1 VTTGVRPSP
10 THARLFE
17 VIESDERDLVDL
29 CVELGNTSSPHG
41 HELEVATK
49 AKDWFSA
56 NGIRSWLQP
65 ITDRSANTVAVIPGV
80 APDVGKSLI
89 LDAHLDTGKPLRP
102 DAPER
107 LRRIEGA
114 WTKDGL
120 VYGLGVVNDKGQ
132 LACFM
137 IAARAL
143 LRAGLSLNGDLTVAG
158 VAFET
163 GAPSVGA
170 RQGIDYPGEGFGTWW
185 LVNRGVTADYA
196 LVGETSGF
204 GIIAAECGAL
214 GVLVKVRGRFVYTPR
229 MQRGSSLTENP
240 NSVVGIAHVVIALE
254 QWAVEYERR
263 SGVQTRAGTIVPK
276 AQIMSIEGSPAESTI
291 QLDVRLAP
299 GANPRTVQRD
309 LEKHVRTL
317 GLACEVTAYQW
328 SRGYVAENA
337 EPLIAAVRDAHVGV
351 FGTPP
356 QPPPTPEISMWR
368 DLNMF
373 NEVGIPSVCYG
384 PPRQREEFSDARNRA
399 VKIADLVAATK
410 VYALTALAVCGE
422 ARGKSDG

>member
-1 VTTGVRPSP
+1 MSAVARRATSP
-10 THARLFE
+10 ARARLLE
-17 VIESDERDLVDL
+17 VIERDERELVDL

-41 HELEVATK
+41 REREVASK
-49 AKDWFSA
+49 VRDWLDA

-65 ITDRSANTVAVIPGV
+65 ITDHSANVVGVVPGH
-80 APDVGKSLI
+80 DRDNGKSLI
-89 LDAHLDTGKPLRP
+89 LDAHIDTGRPLRP

-114 WTKDGL
+114 WAQDGL

-143 LRAGLSLNGDLTVAG
+143 VRAGITLAGDLTVVG

-163 GAPSVGA
+163 GAPSVGD
-170 RQGIDYPGEGFGTWW
+170 RQGIDHPGEGFGTWW

-214 GVLVKVRGRFVYTPR
+214 GVLVKLPGRFVYTPR
-229 MQRGSSLTENP
+229 LERGSSVAENP
-240 NSVVGIAHVVIALE
+240 NSVVGMAHIIMALE
-254 QWAVEYERR
+254 EWAVDYERGA
-263 SGVQTRAGTIVPK
+263 SVETRAGTIVPK
-276 AQIMSIEGSPAESTI
+276 AQIMSVEGSPVESAI

-299 GANPRTVQRD
+299 GADPRKVQRD
-309 LEKHVRTL
+309 LERRLRSL
-317 GLACEVTAYQW
+317 GLACEVSAYQW
-328 SRGYVAENA
+328 SRGYVAQNA

-351 FGTPP
+351 FGSPP
-356 QPPPTPEISMWR
+356 QPPPAAEISMWR

-373 NEVGIPSVCYG
+373 NEVGIPSICYG

-399 VKIADLVAATK
+399 VKVSDLVAATK
-410 VYALTALAVCGE
+410 VYALTALSVCGE
-422 ARGKSDG
+422 G